1 MGLEKIK
8 EEIELWRIVLENEA
22 GQEIEFGTD
31 IPLSVSNSI
40 DEMIRET
47 YKTTF

>member
-1 MGLEKIK
+1 MDKNEHDKI
-8 EEIELWRIVLENEA
+8 ESWRIVLENEA

-31 IPLSVSNSI
+31 IPLSISNSI

-47 YKTTF
+47 FETTF